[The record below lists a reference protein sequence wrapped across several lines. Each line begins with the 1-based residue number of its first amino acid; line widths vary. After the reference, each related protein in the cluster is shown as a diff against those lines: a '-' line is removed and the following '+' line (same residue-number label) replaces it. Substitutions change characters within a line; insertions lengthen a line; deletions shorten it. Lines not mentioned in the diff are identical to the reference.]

1 MYQKWVLHQ
10 LNRSLI
16 KQGNYITLT
25 PAQKFK
31 VGKRAAEHSVTA
43 TTFECFD
50 KLQISLQIICPGS
63 LLPFSS
69 SPRVAY
75 RLILMVASNHRYY

>member
-1 MYQKWVLHQ
+1 MYQKIGSSPIESIS
-10 LNRSLI
+10 N

-43 TTFECFD
+43 TAFGCFD

-63 LLPFSS
+63 LLHFS

-75 RLILMVASNHRYY
+75 QPILMVTSNHRFY